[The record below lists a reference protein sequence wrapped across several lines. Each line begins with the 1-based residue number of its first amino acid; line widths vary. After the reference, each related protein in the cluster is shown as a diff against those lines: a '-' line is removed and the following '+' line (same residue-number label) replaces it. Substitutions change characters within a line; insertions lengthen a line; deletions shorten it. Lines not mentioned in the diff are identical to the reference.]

1 MDIYLLI
8 PVIFLSILL
17 LASLYYNYR
26 FIRIIFSYEDALENC
41 LDALDGSYGK
51 ISEILAIPLYDDSP
65 QIKQVIDEI
74 ENSRNAILYV
84 ANQIARVENE
94 EEEV

>member
-1 MDIYLLI
+1 MDIYLLVPI
-8 PVIFLSILL
+8 IFLSILL

-26 FIRIIFSYEDALENC
+26 FIRIIFSYEDSLENC
-41 LDALDGSYGK
+41 LDALDRSYGK
-51 ISEILAIPLYDDSP
+51 ISEILTIPLYSDSP

-84 ANQIARVENE
+84 ANQIARIENE

>member
-8 PVIFLSILL
+8 PIIFSSILL

-26 FIRIIFSYEDALENC
+26 FIRIIFSYEDCLEDC

-51 ISEILAIPLYDDSP
+51 ISEVLSIPLYSDSTE
-65 QIKQVIDEI
+65 IKQVIDEI

-84 ANQIARVENE
+84 ANQIARVEDE
-94 EEEV
+94 EKEV